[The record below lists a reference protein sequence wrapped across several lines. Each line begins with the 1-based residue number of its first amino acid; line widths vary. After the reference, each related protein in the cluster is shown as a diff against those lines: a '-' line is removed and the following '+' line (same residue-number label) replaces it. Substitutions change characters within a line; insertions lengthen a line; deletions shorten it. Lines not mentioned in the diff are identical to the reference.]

1 MLRNLSRSISRVL
14 FLNQI
19 NDLRDGYLSSIYVS
33 INIEQSTRSSS
44 DANNILESF
53 WSCTGWGLHIFWI
66 SSNYCSLLHYY
77 FTLTLRRYSFCCTF
91 HSLKKLL
98 SIKEHPVLQCP
109 DFPLKGYNNKLG
121 ATIRSTQTPKFTLI
135 FFLI

>member
-1 MLRNLSRSISRVL
+1 MSRSISRVL

-19 NDLRDGYLSSIYVS
+19 NGLRDGHLSSIYVT
-33 INIEQSTRSSS
+33 INIKQSTRSSK

-77 FTLTLRRYSFCCTF
+77 FTLTLRRYFFCCTF
-91 HSLKKLL
+91 HSLKNFSPLESILFCSARTFLSKIITTSLEQPSDRLKHLNLL
-98 SIKEHPVLQCP
+98 
-109 DFPLKGYNNKLG
+109 
-121 ATIRSTQTPKFTLI
+121 
-135 FFLI
+135 